1 MSLSVQV
8 EPNEIF
14 PKYVFSFQSNFL
26 TKDLADDVV
35 DYLSNLSEDD
45 WYPSDDPSEA
55 RGTKNYS
62 MLDLPMLQNL
72 KQEIIFAMEST
83 AQQFFSHDVENLE
96 ITNSWA
102 VKVKQ
107 NNYLSPH
114 KHANTYFA
122 GTICLSESAVG
133 VQFFDFDFNHT
144 FSLFPATNKKN
155 LSEESAPIYDRCSF
169 PSKPGKIL
177 FWPSAYLH
185 GILKQPNK
193 ETRYSL
199 AFNSAPLG
207 VFGPY
212 VGKLNL
218 SKTPQYNANN

>member
-1 MSLSVQV
+1 MSPSVQV

-155 LSEESAPIYDRCSF
+155 LRPFMIDALSLASQGRFCFGQVHICME
-169 PSKPGKIL
+169 
-177 FWPSAYLH
+177 YLNSQIKKL
-185 GILKQPNK
+185 GILWHLIV
-193 ETRYSL
+193 RH
-199 AFNSAPLG
+199 
-207 VFGPY
+207 
-212 VGKLNL
+212 
-218 SKTPQYNANN
+218 